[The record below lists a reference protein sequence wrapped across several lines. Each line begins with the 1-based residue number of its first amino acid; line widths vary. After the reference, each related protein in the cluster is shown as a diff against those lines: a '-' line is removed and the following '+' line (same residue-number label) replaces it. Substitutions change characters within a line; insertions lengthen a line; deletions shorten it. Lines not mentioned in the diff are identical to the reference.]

1 MSDDLHLPE
10 SILKSIPWSDLAD
23 TIWPTTS
30 FTLQRNIADYAFPS
44 KLSRSSCSELLAK
57 LQQAFSSLSDKV
69 PSIYIPG
76 EVLTAQEKEF
86 LAEHFL
92 STEGYQNL
100 SVGQAIVINPASHFL
115 ATINTQD
122 HLTLQWIDCKGE
134 WEKSWNELNN
144 LETELGTKLH
154 FSFSQKFGYL
164 TANPKDSGTAL
175 TVSSYLHLPCL
186 IQSKQLTQL
195 LLMHKEPSV
204 ETVGML
210 GNMEEL
216 LGDFLILR
224 NRYTLGLTEQTI
236 LRDLHI
242 TATKLILAE
251 RTLRQKYQQEAPAEI
266 KDAVSRAYGL
276 LLHSYQLQTK
286 ESLDAISKIK
296 LGIDLGW
303 IIGMKDHEINELFFR
318 CRKAHLEQLLGK
330 KELAHAR
337 AEYLHTQLKQ
347 ATLTLG

>member
-10 SILKSIPWSDLAD
+10 TILKSIPWSELAN
-23 TIWPTTS
+23 TIWPASS
-30 FTLQRNIADYAFPS
+30 FTLHRNIAEFPFPS
-44 KLSRSSCSELLAK
+44 KLTNSNSSKLLSK
-57 LQQAFSSLSDKV
+57 LQTAFSSLSDTT
-69 PSIYIPG
+69 PSLYIPG
-76 EVLTAQEKEF
+76 EILSGQEKEF

-92 STEGYQNL
+92 TSEGYQNL
-100 SVGQAIVINPASHFL
+100 SAGQAIVIDPTAHFL

-122 HLTLQWIDCKGE
+122 HLTIQWIDCKGE
-134 WEKSWNELNN
+134 WEKSWNDLNA
-144 LETELGTKLH
+144 LESALGTKINFA
-154 FSFSQKFGYL
+154 FSPKFGYL
-164 TANPKDSGTAL
+164 TADPRNSGTAL
-175 TVSSYLHLPCL
+175 TVSCYLHLPCL

-204 ETVGML
+204 ETMGML
-210 GNMEEL
+210 GNMDEL
-216 LGDFLILR
+216 IGDFLILR
-224 NRYTLGLTEQTI
+224 NHYTLGLTEQTI
-236 LRDLHI
+236 LRDLHM

-251 RTLRQKYQQEAPAEI
+251 RTQRQKYQQNAPAEI
-266 KDAVSRAYGL
+266 KDMISRAYGL

-330 KELAHAR
+330 QELAHAR
-337 AEYLHTQLKQ
+337 AEYLHGQLKQ
-347 ATLTLG
+347 TTLSLG